1 MKETLEFVLRHG
13 YSILFLSVF
22 VEQIGLPIPA
32 GPVLLAMGALAGMG
46 KMQFL
51 PALLLA
57 LVASLVSDLIW
68 YWMGRRRGSAIL
80 QLLCRISLEPDS
92 CVRRTENVFVKY
104 GARSLLFSKFVPGL
118 STAAPP
124 LAGMFHM
131 KLWRFILF
139 DGLGA
144 LIWAGGY
151 SLLGLLFREQ
161 LEDLAQ
167 AALGMGTWLLVA
179 IAVTLAGYIGW
190 KFFERRRFYREL
202 RIARITPEE
211 LDRMIQRGEKVAV
224 VDLRNSLEWEDG
236 ADKIPGALHF
246 DFEEL
251 ESRHEEIPR
260 DRDVV
265 LYCT

>member
-13 YSILFLSVF
+13 YSILFVSVF
-22 VEQIGLPIPA
+22 AEQIGLPIPA
-32 GPVLLAMGALAGMG
+32 LPVLLAMGALSGMG
-46 KMQFL
+46 KMYYA

-57 LVASLVSDLIW
+57 LVASLVSDLFW
-68 YWMGRRRGSAIL
+68 YWLGRRRGSAIL
-80 QLLCRISLEPDS
+80 HLLCRISLEPDS

-131 KLWRFILF
+131 KLWRFTVF

-151 SLLGLLFREQ
+151 SLLGFIFREQ
-161 LEDLAQ
+161 LEQLAQ
-167 AALGMGTWLLVA
+167 AALGMGTWLMVVIGVL
-179 IAVTLAGYIGW
+179 LAGYIAW
-190 KFFERRRFYREL
+190 KYFERRRFYREL

-211 LDRMIQRGEKVAV
+211 LDQMIQNGEKIAV

-246 DFEEL
+246 NFEDL
-251 ESRHEEIPR
+251 EARHEEIPR